1 MLLSK
6 VASSVG
12 ARAASSYIALYSTVS
27 GLAAVRTWRVSSPA
41 PVSLVGDDVPAE
53 TQQRPARQVTSNNG
67 KKPLS
72 LAPTPV
78 LNRVHRQK
86 LKEQFP
92 EGWSPP
98 KKLSRQ
104 AMDGIR
110 VMHAQHPEVFTTPVL
125 AEKFRVSPEAVRRIL
140 KSKWEPTQKERARML
155 QREQRLRQEHI
166 QNRRLKE
173 MRDQLEVARER
184 SVARRQREDT
194 ESQLSLR

>member
-1 MLLSK
+1 M
-6 VASSVG
+6 
-12 ARAASSYIALYSTVS
+12 
-27 GLAAVRTWRVSSPA
+27 
-41 PVSLVGDDVPAE
+41 
-53 TQQRPARQVTSNNG
+53 
-67 KKPLS
+67 
-72 LAPTPV
+72 
-78 LNRVHRQK
+78 NRVHRQK